1 MIFLSMPLNSKI
13 RHQDQDKQRL
23 GSHSSL
29 PRQGSV
35 SSHDGGYGTGGPLA
49 DQEKESTDVW

>member
-1 MIFLSMPLNSKI
+1 MPLNSKI

-49 DQEKESTDVW
+49 DQEKESTDV